1 MVVLR
6 VQAFEQLAKS
16 QIVTGPDVALA
27 MHCHLKRGHFQFA
40 IGLLQQHEDKW
51 LHMEHSQQ
59 QMLFDD
65 VLAANTRG
73 CDALEVDLIISED
86 EGYRLAL
93 HTSHLVQG
101 LDVLKQVGGVICL
114 GDSDL
119 ERHGTCAW
127 RMLVRFAAI
136 SASPISTLYPGAK
149 TIRLYF
155 WSPNAD

>member
-73 CDALEVDLIISED
+73 CDALEVAKWLLGLGMQQGAPNTTTQAACLI
-86 EGYRLAL
+86 
-93 HTSHLVQG
+93 T
-101 LDVLKQVGGVICL
+101 KCL
-114 GDSDL
+114 GDQQFRDAT
-119 ERHGTCAW
+119 E
-127 RMLVRFAAI
+127 V
-136 SASPISTLYPGAK
+136 STSM
-149 TIRLYF
+149 TII
-155 WSPNAD
+155 N